1 MSSVDF
7 FQSLSLDEIQK
18 KTREYVLRT
27 YGYPMDL
34 AMSFGQG
41 EYLYDTEGKQ
51 YIDFLCGISVTNLG
65 HGDADIVEAIR
76 DQAERLMH
84 TSNLFY
90 SQEAALLA
98 EALINYSFPGKVFF
112 TNSGTEASEAA
123 FKFARSYGQSA
134 KNGATA
140 IITHENSFHGRSTA
154 GMCMTGQ
161 DKIHS
166 GFGKLLPE
174 DDLIYLPRN
183 DIDILEKALDDHGRN
198 ICAFALELVQG
209 EGGIHVMDKEY
220 VQAARQLCFENDVLL
235 ILDEVQTGIGRTG
248 KLFAYEHYEITPDAM
263 TLAKALGNGFPI
275 GGLDHRGSVYGAPG
289 TRPARQHLRRQPS
302 GDPGGFRNP
311 QSDRHPRSFKQ
322 RRRAVRVLYAS
333 PESIRKAIHVRHR
346 STRPGAASR
355 PRTRS
360 PRAAA
365 RERGARSRVD
375 RELHGR
381 LDDSH
386 HAAAERES
394 RARVR
399 RSGYSRSVSGGFPGN
414 GAGLTIGGGYHDASS
429 PL

>member
-18 KTREYVLRT
+18 KTREYMLGT

-90 SQEAALLA
+90 SQEAAMLA
-98 EALINYSFPGKVFF
+98 EALVNYSFPGKVFF

-123 FKFARSYGQSA
+123 FKFARSYGQRA

-220 VQAARQLCFENDVLL
+220 VQAARDLCSENDVLL

-275 GGLDHRGSVYGAPG
+275 GALIIADQYTEHLGPGQHGSTFGGNHLATRVAFETLKAIVTRDLLSNVVAQSEFFMRRLKVFEKQFACVTEVRGLGLHLGLELDRPGQPLANEARDRGLIVNCTAGTTIRIMPPLNVSLERASEGLDI
-289 TRPARQHLRRQPS
+289 LE
-302 GDPGGFRNP
+302 
-311 QSDRHPRSFKQ
+311 
-322 RRRAVRVLYAS
+322 AS
-333 PESIRKAIHVRHR
+333 L
-346 STRPGAASR
+346 AAFQE
-355 PRTRS
+355 T
-360 PRAAA
+360 ATA
-365 RERGARSRVD
+365 
-375 RELHGR
+375 
-381 LDDSH
+381 
-386 HAAAERES
+386 
-394 RARVR
+394 
-399 RSGYSRSVSGGFPGN
+399 
-414 GAGLTIGGGYHDASS
+414 
-429 PL
+429 